1 MRRIW
6 ALIPLVLLGVTAI
19 AEDEFTLYELL
30 APDSH
35 RFAITYDVT
44 TAKEGDRFFLNP
56 IREGSIASDE
66 RVVDQASG
74 KPLKWEIVTG
84 KQAREAGLLGERA
97 FGRAQRSVSSTRDAG
112 STPASANSEDSRAAE
127 LARIRDDEARFVKV
141 ELAGPVPKDGE
152 RRIRIFKTYTDPK
165 SYYAEADRVV
175 FDRGLGI
182 RRNAVLLPAGY
193 ELVSSTVPAIVST
206 EADGRVKA
214 SFVNDRDDVL
224 PVKIVG
230 RRLPAAESAR

>member
-1 MRRIW
+1 MRRGW
-6 ALIPLVLLGVTAI
+6 SLIPFLLLGVNA
-19 AEDEFTLYELL
+19 AADDDFTLYELL

-44 TAKEGDRFFLNP
+44 TAREGDRFFLNP
-56 IREGSIASDE
+56 IREGSVATDE
-66 RVVDQASG
+66 RVVDRASG
-74 KPLKWEIVTG
+74 QPLRWEVVTG
-84 KQAREAGLLGERA
+84 KQAREAGLTTEA
-97 FGRAQRSVSSTRDAG
+97 VKDQ
-112 STPASANSEDSRAAE
+112 
-127 LARIRDDEARFVKV
+127 ARFVKV
-141 ELAGPVPKDGE
+141 ELATPVPKSGE

-175 FDRGLGI
+175 FDRGLGV

-193 ELVSSTVPAIVST
+193 ELVASTVPAIVST

-230 RRLPAAESAR
+230 RRRPAAGSPR

>member
-1 MRRIW
+1 MRRVW
-6 ALIPLVLLGVTAI
+6 CLIPFVLLAVRA
-19 AEDEFTLYELL
+19 AADDDFTVYELL
-30 APDSH
+30 GPDSH

-44 TAKEGDRFFLNP
+44 TAREGDRFFLNP
-56 IREGSIASDE
+56 IREGSIATDE
-66 RVVDQASG
+66 RVADQATG
-74 KPLKWEIVTG
+74 KPLRWEVVTG
-84 KQAREAGLLGERA
+84 KQARAAGL
-97 FGRAQRSVSSTRDAG
+97 TREAVKDQ
-112 STPASANSEDSRAAE
+112 
-127 LARIRDDEARFVKV
+127 ARFVKV
-141 ELAGPVPKDGE
+141 ELASPVPKDGE

-165 SYYAEADRVV
+165 SYYTEGDRVV

-193 ELVSSTVPAIVST
+193 ELVSCTVPAIVST

-230 RRLPAAESAR
+230 RRRPAAGSAR

>member
-1 MRRIW
+1 MRRAW
-6 ALIPLVLLGVTAI
+6 SLIPLVLLSMRA
-19 AEDEFTLYELL
+19 AADDEFTVYELL

-44 TAKEGDRFFLNP
+44 TAREGDRFFLNP
-56 IREGSIASDE
+56 IREGSIATDE

-74 KPLKWEIVTG
+74 KPLRWEVVTG
-84 KQAREAGLLGERA
+84 KQARAAGL
-97 FGRAQRSVSSTRDAG
+97 TREPVKDQ
-112 STPASANSEDSRAAE
+112 
-127 LARIRDDEARFVKV
+127 ARFVKV
-141 ELAGPVPKDGE
+141 ELASPVPKDGE

-165 SYYAEADRVV
+165 SYYAEGDRVV
-175 FDRGLGI
+175 FDRGLGVL
-182 RRNAVLLPAGY
+182 RNAVLLPAGY
-193 ELVSSTVPAIVST
+193 ELVSCTVPAIVST

-230 RRLPAAESAR
+230 RRLPAAGSAR

>member
-1 MRRIW
+1 MRRVW
-6 ALIPLVLLGVTAI
+6 CLIPLVLLSVRA
-19 AEDEFTLYELL
+19 AADDDFTVYELL

-44 TAKEGDRFFLNP
+44 TAREGDRFFLNP
-56 IREGSIASDE
+56 IREGSIATDE

-74 KPLKWEIVTG
+74 KPLRFEVVTG
-84 KQAREAGLLGERA
+84 KQARGAGLLGERA
-97 FGRAQRSVSSTRDAG
+97 FGRAERSVSSAGAAG
-112 STPASANSEDSRAAE
+112 STPASAMIEDPRAAE
-127 LARIRDDEARFVKV
+127 LARIRDDKARFVKV
-141 ELAGPVPKDGE
+141 ELASPVPKDGE

-165 SYYAEADRVV
+165 SYYAEGDRVV

-230 RRLPAAESAR
+230 RRRPAAGSAR

>member
-6 ALIPLVLLGVTAI
+6 SLVPLLLLGGSAV

-44 TAKEGDRFFLNP
+44 TEREGDRFFLNP
-56 IREGSIASDE
+56 IREGSIATDE

-74 KPLKWEIVTG
+74 KPLRWEVVTG
-84 KQAREAGLLGERA
+84 QQARAAGL
-97 FGRAQRSVSSTRDAG
+97 TREAVKDQ
-112 STPASANSEDSRAAE
+112 
-127 LARIRDDEARFVKV
+127 ARFVKV
-141 ELAGPVPKDGE
+141 ELASPVPTDGE

-214 SFVNDRDDVL
+214 SFVNDRDDLL

-230 RRLPAAESAR
+230 RRRPAAGSAR

>member
-1 MRRIW
+1 VRHAWTLAAALFATSAGADDGSAFGRAQRSVSSAREAGFIPASANNDDSRAAELARIRN
-6 ALIPLVLLGVTAI
+6 A
-19 AEDEFTLYELL
+19 DDFTLYELL

-66 RVVDQASG
+66 RALDRASG
-74 KPLKWEIVTG
+74 KPLRFELVKGAIKVD
-84 KQAREAGLLGERA
+84 LG
-97 FGRAQRSVSSTRDAG
+97 D
-112 STPASANSEDSRAAE
+112 
-127 LARIRDDEARFVKV
+127 
-141 ELAGPVPKDGE
+141 PVPKDGE

-165 SYYAEADRVV
+165 SYHAEGDRIV
-175 FDRGLGI
+175 FDRGLSI
-182 RRNAVLLPAGY
+182 RRNAVVLPAGY
-193 ELVSSTVPAIVST
+193 ELVTCSVPAIVST

-214 SFVNDRDDVL
+214 SFVNDRDDTL

-230 RRLPAAESAR
+230 RRLAAGSTR

>member
-1 MRRIW
+1 MRRVW
-6 ALIPLVLLGVTAI
+6 CLIPLVLLAVRA
-19 AEDEFTLYELL
+19 AADDDFTVYELL
-30 APDSH
+30 GPDSH

-44 TAKEGDRFFLNP
+44 TAREGDRFFLNP
-56 IREGSIASDE
+56 IREGSIATDE
-66 RVVDQASG
+66 RVADQATG
-74 KPLKWEIVTG
+74 KPLRWEVVTG
-84 KQAREAGLLGERA
+84 KQARAAGL
-97 FGRAQRSVSSTRDAG
+97 TREAVKDQ
-112 STPASANSEDSRAAE
+112 
-127 LARIRDDEARFVKV
+127 ARFVKV
-141 ELAGPVPKDGE
+141 ELASAVPKDGE

-165 SYYAEADRVV
+165 SYYTEGDRVV

-193 ELVSSTVPAIVST
+193 ELVSCTVPAMVST

-230 RRLPAAESAR
+230 RRLPAAGSAR